1 MYIDVIFRNKSKMTN
16 RLYSYYSSEDVEI
29 GMRVIVPFGK
39 SNINKLALV
48 VRINDNPKKDIDY
61 KEIISVVDLNPIVTQ
76 ESIDM
81 AFFMV
86 DKYLSDYSSAFQTI
100 LPPGNF
106 EELKEYFTANDKLLN
121 VDEDL
126 YNILKTKKEYSEI
139 KEISDVSHK
148 RLMEYVKSD
157 FLKMDLVYDQ
167 QITPK
172 LLKYVKLIE
181 DNPVISKRANAQQK
195 IVDMLKTNN
204 NILYSELFS
213 ENQYDFKCSKSTWR
227 KENCWNLFQR
237 SWQNCCGWYKTYQK
251 IKLNSQQEKAYNS
264 ILENQFSLLHGVT
277 GSGKTEVYLHLVE
290 KMLNEGKDSIVLVPE
305 ISLTPQTIERF
316 EGRFPGKVAIIH
328 SKLNVNEKFEQFRKC
343 IMENIK

>member
-16 RLYSYYSSEDVEI
+16 RLYSYYSSEDVEV

-48 VRINDNPKKDIDY
+48 VRINDNPRKDIDY

-76 ESIDM
+76 ESIDI

-86 DKYLSDYSSAFQTI
+86 GKYLSDYSSAFQTI

-106 EELKEYFTANDKLLN
+106 EELKEYFTANDKLRN
-121 VDEDL
+121 VDEGL
-126 YNILKTKKEYSEI
+126 YNTLKTKKEYSEI

-148 RLMEYVKSD
+148 KLMEYVKSD

-172 LLKYVKLIE
+172 LLKCVKLIE

-195 IVDMLKTNN
+195 IVDMLKTKK
-204 NILYSELFS
+204 NILYSELLAKTNTTS
-213 ENQYDFKCSKSTWR
+213 SVVKALEDKKIVEIYFKEVDRVVVDDTR
-227 KENCWNLFQR
+227 T
-237 SWQNCCGWYKTYQK
+237 YKK
-251 IKLNSQQEKAYNS
+251 IKLNSQQKKAYNS
-264 ILENQFSLLHGVT
+264 ILENQFNLLHGVT
-277 GSGKTEVYLHLVE
+277 RSGKTEVYLH
-290 KMLNEGKDSIVLVPE
+290 
-305 ISLTPQTIERF
+305 
-316 EGRFPGKVAIIH
+316 
-328 SKLNVNEKFEQFRKC
+328 
-343 IMENIK
+343 

>member
-16 RLYSYYSSEDVEI
+16 RLYSYYSSEDVEV

-48 VRINDNPKKDIDY
+48 VRINDNPRKDIDY

-76 ESIDM
+76 ESIDI

-139 KEISDVSHK
+139 KEISDISHK
-148 RLMEYVKSD
+148 KLMEYVKSD
-157 FLKMDLVYDQ
+157 F
-167 QITPK
+167 
-172 LLKYVKLIE
+172 
-181 DNPVISKRANAQQK
+181 
-195 IVDMLKTNN
+195 
-204 NILYSELFS
+204 
-213 ENQYDFKCSKSTWR
+213 
-227 KENCWNLFQR
+227 
-237 SWQNCCGWYKTYQK
+237 
-251 IKLNSQQEKAYNS
+251 
-264 ILENQFSLLHGVT
+264 
-277 GSGKTEVYLHLVE
+277 
-290 KMLNEGKDSIVLVPE
+290 
-305 ISLTPQTIERF
+305 
-316 EGRFPGKVAIIH
+316 
-328 SKLNVNEKFEQFRKC
+328 
-343 IMENIK
+343 

>member
-16 RLYSYYSSEDVEI
+16 RLYSYYSSEDVEV

-48 VRINDNPKKDIDY
+48 VRINDNPKQDIDY

-76 ESIDM
+76 ESIDI

-106 EELKEYFTANDKLLN
+106 EELKEYFTANDKLQN
-121 VDEDL
+121 VDGDL

-139 KEISDVSHK
+139 KEISDISHK
-148 RLMEYVKSD
+148 QLMEYVKSD

-167 QITPK
+167 QIIPK
-172 LLKYVKLIE
+172 LLKYVKLLE

-195 IVDMLKTNN
+195 IVDMLKTKNN
-204 NILYSELFS
+204 MLYSELLS
-213 ENQYDFKCSKSTWR
+213 KTNTTSSVVKALEEKKIVEIYFKEVDRIVVDDT
-227 KENCWNLFQR
+227 
-237 SWQNCCGWYKTYQK
+237 KTYQK
-251 IKLNSQQEKAYNS
+251 IKLNSQQEEAYNS
-264 ILENQFSLLHGVT
+264 ILENQFNLLHGVT

-290 KMLNEGKDSIVLVPE
+290 KMLEEGKDSIVLVPE
-305 ISLTPQTIERF
+305 ISLTPQT
-316 EGRFPGKVAIIH
+316 
-328 SKLNVNEKFEQFRKC
+328 
-343 IMENIK
+343 